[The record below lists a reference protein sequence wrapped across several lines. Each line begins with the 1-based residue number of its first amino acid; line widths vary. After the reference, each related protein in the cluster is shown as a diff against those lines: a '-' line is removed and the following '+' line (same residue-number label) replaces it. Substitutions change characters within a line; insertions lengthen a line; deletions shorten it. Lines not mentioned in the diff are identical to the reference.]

1 MIVPPDMIVAD
12 KREPCALI
20 VPDTVTALAV
30 PPDETV
36 MVAPL
41 SAVSLVARPPL
52 LTINVSPG
60 RRVMPLTGFPADAT

>member
-1 MIVPPDMIVAD
+1 MIVAD
-12 KREPCALI
+12 KRVPSALI

-36 MVAPL
+36 TTAPL

-60 RRVMPLTGFPADAT
+60 KRVMPLIGFPCDAT